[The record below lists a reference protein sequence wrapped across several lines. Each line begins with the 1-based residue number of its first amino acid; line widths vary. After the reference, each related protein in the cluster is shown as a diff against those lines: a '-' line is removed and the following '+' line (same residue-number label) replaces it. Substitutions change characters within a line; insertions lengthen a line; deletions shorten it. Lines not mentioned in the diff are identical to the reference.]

1 MALAHAVLVTAK
13 QANSR
18 TYLLDSPA
26 ETETAHRHL
35 LRYTAVCH
43 YALVFGAV
51 GCTIRYRAS
60 SPHQRQAA
68 SLILFYL
75 FSFFLHAPSFIR
87 RNLPPSL
94 SHSSLSAPPYRQLH
108 SSCLIIILIK
118 RPVLYYISSKK
129 ENML

>member
-43 YALVFGAV
+43 YALVFGAF
-51 GCTIRYRAS
+51 GCTIRHRAS

-68 SLILFYL
+68 SLI
-75 FSFFLHAPSFIR
+75 FFFFFACTFFHPPQS
-87 RNLPPSL
+87 PSL
-94 SHSSLSAPPYRQLH
+94 SLT
-108 SSCLIIILIK
+108 LIIICTTIQTIALFMFNNNIDK
-118 RPVLYYISSKK
+118 KACFILYI
-129 ENML
+129 

>member
-68 SLILFYL
+68 SLI
-75 FSFFLHAPSFIR
+75 FFFFFACTFFHPPQS
-87 RNLPPSL
+87 PSL
-94 SHSSLSAPPYRQLH
+94 SLT
-108 SSCLIIILIK
+108 LIIICTTIQTIALFMFNNNNKKACFI
-118 RPVLYYISSKK
+118 LY
-129 ENML
+129 L

>member
-75 FSFFLHAPSFIR
+75 FSFFFFCMHLLSSAAIS
-87 RNLPPSL
+87 LPL
-94 SHSSLSAPPYRQLH
+94 SHTHHYLH
-108 SSCLIIILIK
+108 HHTNNCTLH
-118 RPVLYYISSKK
+118 V
-129 ENML
+129 